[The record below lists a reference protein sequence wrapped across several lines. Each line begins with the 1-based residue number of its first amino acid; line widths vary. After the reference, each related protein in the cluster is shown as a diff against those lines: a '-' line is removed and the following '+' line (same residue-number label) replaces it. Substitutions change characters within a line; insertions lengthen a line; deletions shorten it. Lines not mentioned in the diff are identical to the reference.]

1 MPASMIADA
10 LAGLAEALQKAG
22 IRWYLFGAQAAVL
35 YGIPRLTADVDATAE
50 FPLERVEELAAL
62 LAGGGFVVRVSN
74 LAVFAGKTRVIPL
87 THERSG
93 VPVDLVL
100 AGAGLEEEFLGRARM
115 MRVGNVSVPVI
126 APDDL
131 IVTKVLA
138 GRPKDLED
146 VLGVLAEQG
155 PCLDLTRIRRLLGSL
170 DEALSRNDLVATFDT
185 ALQGA
190 QASGDW

>member
-1 MPASMIADA
+1 
-10 LAGLAEALQKAG
+10 
-22 IRWYLFGAQAAVL
+22 
-35 YGIPRLTADVDATAE
+35 
-50 FPLERVEELAAL
+50 
-62 LAGGGFVVRVSN
+62 
-74 LAVFAGKTRVIPL
+74 
-87 THERSG
+87 
-93 VPVDLVL
+93 
-100 AGAGLEEEFLGRARM
+100 
-115 MRVGNVSVPVI
+115 VSVPVI
-126 APDDL
+126 APDDQ